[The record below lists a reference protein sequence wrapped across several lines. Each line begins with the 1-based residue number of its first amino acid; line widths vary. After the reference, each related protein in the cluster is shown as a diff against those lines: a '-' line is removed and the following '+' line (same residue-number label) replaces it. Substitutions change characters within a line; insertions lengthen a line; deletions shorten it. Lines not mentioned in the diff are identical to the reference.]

1 VLLAALSHRLSAIV
15 GMAAL
20 VLPWIWPLAGGPSP
34 ATLPWLFSS
43 ACLAVWLVADAWRSP
58 DLGHCAAHAWLI
70 AALLSCVIGLLQYFG
85 VSTWF
90 KPWIN
95 VTALGDAYGN
105 LRQRNQFA
113 TLTSIGLAVVLWGP
127 VVGWRPR
134 GSASSARVS
143 ADAGGA
149 AALPILLAVALLATA
164 NAASSSRTGL
174 LQLLLLVLLALCWR
188 AQAVPGMALRLM
200 VAVMVYGIASL
211 VLPLMVGLDPWS
223 SGIAG
228 RFGDADRA
236 CGSRRLL
243 WANVLHLIAQK
254 PWRGWGWGELDF
266 AHFVTVYPGARFCDI
281 LDNAHNL
288 PLHLA
293 VELGVPV
300 ALVVCGLIGWL
311 VFHARPWR
319 ETDDRRRMAWA
330 VLALMGLHSMVEYP
344 LWYGPF
350 QIAAVLAVWI
360 LWRTPS
366 VVGPG
371 PVSAV
376 VAKRASEHGPYVAV
390 VMGFAV
396 AVLIA
401 AAYAAWDYH
410 RVSQIYR
417 APEQRAPAYRDNT
430 LVKVQDSWIFRN
442 QVRFAALTLA
452 SVTPDNAAT
461 INRSAHALL
470 HFSPEARVVEKLIDS
485 ALAMGRTDEAVF
497 FIRRMRSAYPKD
509 FARWSETR
517 KHLAVLPEIDP

>member
-1 VLLAALSHRLSAIV
+1 MITKGPVWLAVLV
-15 GMAAL
+15 
-20 VLPWIWPLAGGPSP
+20 V
-34 ATLPWLFSS
+34 PWLNPFAPGPTSNVIP
-43 ACLAVWLVADAWRSP
+43 LLVSCT
-58 DLGHCAAHAWLI
+58 CAAVVAWLSCRMQPDPQGSEPTRTIALGWLI
-70 AALLSCVIGLLQYFG
+70 AALVSCLVGLVQYAGLSASF
-85 VSTWF
+85 S
-90 KPWIN
+90 PWIN
-95 VTALGDAYGN
+95 VTGPGEAFAN

-113 TLTSIGLAVVLWGP
+113 TLTNIGLAVVLWGIVAGRRP
-127 VVGWRPR
+127 V
-134 GSASSARVS
+134 SLCM
-143 ADAGGA
+143 A
-149 AALPILLAVALLATA
+149 ATTATCGKPVALPILLVVTLLATA
-164 NAASSSRTGL
+164 NAASASRTGM

-188 AQAVPGMALRLM
+188 VPAAAGAAQRLM
-200 VAVMVYGIASL
+200 VAIMVYAIAS
-211 VLPLMVGLDPWS
+211 VFLPLIVGLDPWS

-243 WANVLHLIAQK
+243 WVNVLHLIAQK
-254 PWRGWGWGELDF
+254 PWWGWGWGELDF

-300 ALVVCGLIGWL
+300 ALLVCGLIGWL
-311 VFHARPWR
+311 VLRAKPWR

-330 VLALMGLHSMVEYP
+330 VLALISLHSMLEYP

-360 LWRTPS
+360 LWRRPS
-366 VVGPG
+366 PACPGHSRFAPRSPMPAPFVTVVR
-371 PVSAV
+371 V
-376 VAKRASEHGPYVAV
+376 V
-390 VMGFAV
+390 AV
-396 AVLIA
+396 AVLSA
-401 AAYAAWDYH
+401 VAYAAWDYH

-485 ALAMGRTDEAVF
+485 ALAMDRTDEAVF
-497 FIRRMRSAYPKD
+497 FMRRMRSAYPKD

-517 KHLAVLPEIDP
+517 KPLAVLPEIDP